1 MEEYILEFL
10 LYLDELLITGLSS
23 LIGEGNIE
31 GYIEVLTTKR
41 ICDKTLTS
49 KLSNE
54 NKETTYNEE
63 KHNKDKREGY
73 KTYTNSDANT
83 YNFLC
88 DNQSSLEGRGYV
100 RIEQEEKR
108 IFTMFSFHR
117 RILNT
122 LQDRG
127 EVRELGDVCSGNINE
142 GDYVRVSG
150 TICNESLSEYIDA
163 LKTIINC
170 FGCDKLNKLLD
181 TDEYLDFNIIDR
193 FLNEMQSRLNSNDTR
208 DLILSCSNRD
218 MILTINNNF
227 FLKNHTDKLGNT
239 NCNIF
244 GKVVKKCEDNDYISF
259 LRKTGQQDFYE
270 EMLYKCIPAFDC
282 LKKISITPPKC
293 PRVKLSNNPYQIV
306 PISIYI

>member
-1 MEEYILEFL
+1 MEFL
-10 LYLDELLITGLSS
+10 LYLDELLITGLTS
-23 LIGEGNIE
+23 LIGEGNVE

-41 ICDKTLTS
+41 ICDKTLS
-49 KLSNE
+49 GKLYNE
-54 NKETTYNEE
+54 NKETNVNEE
-63 KHNKDKREGY
+63 KRNKDKREGY
-73 KTYTNSDANT
+73 KTYTNSDINT

-122 LQDRG
+122 LQGRG
-127 EVRELGDVCSGNINE
+127 EVKLLNDVCSGNINE
-142 GDYVRVSG
+142 GDYVQVSG
-150 TICNESLSEYIDA
+150 KICNESLSEYIDS

-170 FGCDKLNKLLD
+170 FGCDKLNELLD
-181 TDEYLDFNIIDR
+181 GDPYLNFNIIDK
-193 FLNEMQSRLNSNDTR
+193 FLAEIQTRLHSNDTS

-218 MILTINNNF
+218 MVLTINNNY
-227 FLKNHTDKLGNT
+227 FLKNHTGKLGNT

-244 GKVVKKCEDNDYISF
+244 GKIVKKCSDNDNISF

-270 EMLYKCIPAFDC
+270 EMLHKCIPAFDC
-282 LKKISITPPKC
+282 LKKIGITPPKC
-293 PRVKLSNNPYQIV
+293 PRIKLSDNPYQIV
-306 PISIYI
+306 PISIFI